1 VTEPSVVPPVSL
13 VIPGRNAVRTLR
25 PCLDA
30 VVPLLKQ
37 GVLSEILFVDD
48 GSTDETAQLV
58 SEYPV
63 RYLKGEGKG
72 PGYARNLGWRAA
84 GTPLVW
90 FIDSDCVAEPDALP
104 LLLPSFENPAVAGAG
119 GSYGNRCPESL
130 LACLIHEEIVQR
142 HRAMPTEVN
151 YLATFNVVYRRTA
164 LEQVGGFDEGNF
176 NGPGAPGAEDIELA
190 FRLHAAGHH
199 LRFILNSRVGHYHP
213 TRLRRYLRSQA
224 LHGYFRV
231 WLYLHHRDKA
241 AGDAYSGLVDHC
253 QPPLAMLV
261 LALIPLSP
269 LGIPFA
275 VVLLVVVSLLGL
287 AQLPL
292 TLRITRRMRSLR
304 YFAFAPFGFVRSFAR
319 GLGMSWA
326 VLRFL
331 VRRHG

>member
-1 VTEPSVVPPVSL
+1 

-25 PCLDA
+25 HCLDA

-37 GVLSEILFVDD
+37 GVLNEILFIDD
-48 GSTDETAQLV
+48 GSTDETARLV
-58 SEYPV
+58 GEYPV
-63 RYLKGEGKG
+63 RCLKGEGKG
-72 PGYARNLGWRAA
+72 PGHARNLGWRAVS
-84 GTPLVW
+84 TPLVW
-90 FIDSDCVAEPDALP
+90 FIDSDCVTEPEALS
-104 LLLPSFENPAVAGAG
+104 LLMPSFENPMVAGAG

-142 HRAMPTEVN
+142 HLAMRTEVN
-151 YLATFNVVYRRTA
+151 YLATFNVVYRRA
-164 LEQVGGFDEGNF
+164 VLEQVGGFDEGNF

-190 FRLHAAGHH
+190 FRLNAAGYQ
-199 LRFILNSRVGHYHP
+199 LRFVMNSRVGHYHP

-241 AGDAYSGLVDHC
+241 AGDSYSGLIDHC

-261 LALIPLSP
+261 LALIPLSV
-269 LGIPFA
+269 LGMSFA
-275 VVLLVVVSLLGL
+275 VALLVVVSLLGL

-304 YFAFAPFGFVRSFAR
+304 YLAFAPFGFIRSFAR
-319 GLGMSWA
+319 GLGMSCA

-331 VRRHG
+331 LRRRG